1 MKAGKYFS
9 RSIFWSVIVL
19 GISLIIGCGESDTK
33 TQVVNGGLAGIETAR
48 KPLIAV
54 QLWSVREALKKDFEG
69 TLKALADQGF
79 DGVEFAG
86 YFGTYVDRPADLKD
100 FLTSIDLTASGA
112 HVPFAQLDQAFPET
126 VVFYQK
132 LGIDT
137 LIIPL
142 DERAFDNG
150 GVDALVDDLVLLSE
164 RMKPLGMK
172 IGYHNHAQEWSEFG
186 EKTYFEYIGD
196 RTPASVILQQDVG
209 WTLAAGQDPIAFT
222 EGYPGRI
229 LTTHFKSP
237 ARERREH
244 TPIIGLDGISWD
256 AIYESAVEIGGA
268 EWIVIEQEEYPDGLT
283 PLESVARS
291 KAGFDAAISN

>member
-1 MKAGKYFS
+1 MKARKYFM
-9 RSIFWSVIVL
+9 RTIFWSVIAL
-19 GISLIIGCGESDTK
+19 SISLTIGCGESHINEPI
-33 TQVVNGGLAGIETAR
+33 VNGVDAGIETSRA
-48 KPLIAV
+48 PLIAV
-54 QLWSVREALKKDFEG
+54 QLWSVRETLKEDFEG
-69 TLKALADQGF
+69 TLESLSDQGF

-86 YFGTYVDRPADLKD
+86 YFGTYEDRPAELKD
-100 FLTSIDLTASGA
+100 FLTSIGLTGSGA
-112 HVPFAQLDQAFPET
+112 HVPFTQLNQAFAET
-126 VVFYQK
+126 IAFYQK
-132 LGIDT
+132 LGVNT

-142 DERAFDNG
+142 DERAFSDD
-150 GVDALVDDLVLLSE
+150 GVDVLVNDLVLLSE
-164 RMKPLGMK
+164 KMKPLGMK

-196 RTPASVILQQDVG
+196 RTPASVVLQQDVG

-222 EGYPGRI
+222 EAYPGRI

-237 ARERREH
+237 AREH
-244 TPIIGLDGISWD
+244 SDHPPIIGSDGIGWD

-291 KAGFDAAISN
+291 KTGFDAAISN

>member
-1 MKAGKYFS
+1 MLSPTQKHGKLTE
-9 RSIFWSVIVL
+9 VTL
-19 GISLIIGCGESDTK
+19 ELKLPG
-33 TQVVNGGLAGIETAR
+33 

-54 QLWSVREALKKDFEG
+54 QLWSVREALKEDFEG
-69 TLKALADQGF
+69 TLQALADQGF

-86 YFGTYVDRPADLKD
+86 YFGAYADRPADLKD
-100 FLTSIDLTASGA
+100 FLASIDLTASGA
-112 HVPFAQLDQAFPET
+112 HVPSVQLNQAFPET
-126 VVFYQK
+126 IVFYQK

-142 DERAFDNG
+142 DERAFDHD

-164 RMKPLGMK
+164 KMKPLGMK

-196 RTPASVILQQDVG
+196 HTPASVVLQHVG
-209 WTLAAGQDPIAFT
+209 WTLGCGTGPQLHLLKATQ
-222 EGYPGRI
+222 EG

-237 ARERREH
+237 ARDGREH
-244 TPIIGLDGISWD
+244 PPIIGLDGIGWD
-256 AIYESAVEIGGA
+256 TIYESAVEIGGA

-283 PLESVARS
+283 PLGVCS
-291 KAGFDAAISN
+291 